1 MRYTNSKRGKMG
13 VCRVLVL
20 LLALICEIYTQE
32 PYTICASLKD
42 KADCDQVERKEF
54 VRCKFNLHQ
63 VDCLLNIEQDK
74 IDFGRVTPE
83 AALIGAKF
91 LKNVVVLGE
100 FRNNAVKNDSA
111 ELSVV
116 VLVRK
121 THTGGLRNLRGKKYC
136 HPGFKFNQIAT
147 DFILKEF
154 ENTVLKE
161 NNAEGCQNN
170 VITETLFEKEI
181 KAVSDFFGP
190 SCRPGPWIGFE
201 KYDNDFYKNYSK
213 LCELCNNN
221 DKCRPGNEPFTDS
234 INCLVNGGDV
244 AVTTLDTVYQYFNNT
259 DNKNRIDEFGYLCKS
274 GDINGLED
282 PCMWGQQPWNLIIAN
297 RKKESSIKK
306 DIQSW
311 FASNIINKDS
321 NIVPAPSDM
330 NIDYLQPILF
340 PEEKDY
346 NQIQIVEGTPSLLE
360 YLEKYR
366 VIPPTNEKCDEKI
379 RWCTV
384 SNAEQEKCEWLAQA
398 SANLAIQPTIK
409 CIQSHNTFAC
419 LEDIKTDKVD
429 VVSSDAH
436 FGYIAR
442 KKDLAPLAFPDT
454 AGKDRIKPIIVI
466 RSTENDIT
474 SLKNLEGKKA
484 CVPEYGGIEWLSFI
498 NTARAQDVL
507 SHSSCDYG
515 QLISNFVTDSCM
527 PGAHDKEHEISGSI
541 NQDKLCKL
549 CQPDPQE
556 SKTGVN
562 CNSNSGN
569 RFYGNSG
576 ALKCLKEVG
585 DYAVVTQEAYPD
597 FNSNDFKVLCKN
609 GSVVSAAGFNVDENC
624 ALTKIIDS
632 EVLAKKVSPK
642 LANIA
647 IVLLNLE
654 AHFGSDRHKSFEVFN
669 AFNNTL
675 DLLFKDSTQGLSSIQ
690 SDSEHIKNF
699 VQLFTD
705 VEKCAATID
714 GKSNSAATLRITILP
729 FAICLLFIFY

>member
-1 MRYTNSKRGKMG
+1 MLSRNL
-13 VCRVLVL
+13 VCCLVN
-20 LLALICEIYTQE
+20 
-32 PYTICASLKD
+32 TICASLKD
-42 KADCDQVERKEF
+42 RSDCAQVERKEYA
-54 VRCKFNLHQ
+54 RCKLNLHQ

-74 IDFGRVTPE
+74 IDLGRVTPE

-111 ELSVV
+111 ELAVV

-121 THTGGLRNLRGKKYC
+121 THSGGLRNLRGKKYC

-161 NNAEGCQNN
+161 NNAEGCENN

-181 KAVSDFFGP
+181 KALSDFFGP

-274 GDINGLED
+274 GDINGLEN

-297 RKKESSIKK
+297 KKKESSIKK

-311 FASNIINKDS
+311 FASNIINKDP
-321 NIVPAPSDM
+321 NGEPAPSDM
-330 NIDYLQPILF
+330 NIEYLQPILF
-340 PEEKDY
+340 PEEKEY
-346 NQIQIVEGTPSLLE
+346 NQIQIVEGAPSLLD

-366 VIPPTNEKCDEKI
+366 VIPPTNEKCNEKI

-384 SNAEQEKCEWLAQA
+384 SNAEQEKCKWLAQA

-454 AGKDRIKPIIVI
+454 ADNDRIKPIIVI
-466 RSTENDIT
+466 RNTENDIN

-484 CVPEYGGIEWLSFI
+484 CFPEYGGIEWLSFI
-498 NTARAQDVL
+498 NTLRAQNVL

-527 PGAHDKEHEISGSI
+527 PGAHDREHEVSEHIDE
-541 NQDKLCKL
+541 NKLCKL
-549 CQPDPQE
+549 CQPSEQ

-562 CNSNSGN
+562 CNSNTEN

-576 ALKCLKEVG
+576 ALKCLMDKANNG
-585 DYAVVTQEAYPD
+585 DYAVVTQGAYQD
-597 FNSNDFKVLCKN
+597 FDSNDFKVLCKN
-609 GSVVSAAGFNVDENC
+609 GSVASAPGFNVDENC

-632 EVLAKKVSPK
+632 EVLAKKVSSK
-642 LANIA
+642 LANIGV
-647 IVLLNLE
+647 VLLNLE
-654 AHFGSDRHKSFEVFN
+654 TH
-669 AFNNTL
+669 
-675 DLLFKDSTQGLSSIQ
+675 STQGLSSIQ
-690 SDSEHIKNF
+690 SDSGHINNF

-705 VEKCAATID
+705 VEKCAAID
-714 GKSNSAATLRITILP
+714 DDKNNSAATLRFTMLP
-729 FAICLLFIFY
+729 FAIFLLFIFY